1 MDVLFLFLFFFGCV
15 CMCVT
20 FFFIIN
26 AEATNRFYYAIKTL
40 QYVGMGKLTSPQFVW
55 LDIWGIFFP
64 SRAIS
69 CWATVMFFRF
79 PEPLTENPFRA
90 IDLIWPQC
98 FNEWSKTHWQMNINK
113 HANVKSP
120 SGTWQIILCCALSLK
135 NSHKDEFSIVPVLV
149 GALSESKEQEYGK
162 LLSKYLA
169 DPSNLFIISSD
180 FCHWGLCPLTS
191 LIFQLSKK
199 TETSQ

>member
-1 MDVLFLFLFFFGCV
+1 MG
-15 CMCVT
+15 
-20 FFFIIN
+20 I
-26 AEATNRFYYAIKTL
+26 
-40 QYVGMGKLTSPQFVW
+40 GKLTSPQFVW
-55 LDIWGIFFP
+55 LDIWVFFFW

-69 CWATVMFFRF
+69 CWATVIFFRY
-79 PEPLTENPFRA
+79 PTLYSHTSEIWVTENPFRA

-120 SGTWQIILCCALSLK
+120 SGTWQIIFCCALFLK

-180 FCHWGLCPLTS
+180 FCHWGLCPVTHFNFS
-191 LIFQLSKK
+191 TVKQ
-199 TETSQ
+199 TETSQYQLQSVIC